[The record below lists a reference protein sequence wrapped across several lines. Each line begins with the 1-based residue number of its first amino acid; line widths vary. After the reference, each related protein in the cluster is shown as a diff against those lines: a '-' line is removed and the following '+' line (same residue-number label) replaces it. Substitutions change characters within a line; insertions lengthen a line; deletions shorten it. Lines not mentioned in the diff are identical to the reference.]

1 MGPIEKYVIPA
12 LIMFMAA
19 ISLFALY
26 QVVTDERECR
36 ALGGHKVI
44 SGVCHKIEPIAW
56 VKK

>member
-1 MGPIEKYVIPA
+1 
-12 LIMFMAA
+12 MFMAA